1 MHSLEQVRQTLSAM
15 LNNQILFSLV
25 NTRIIL
31 RTGVDLVAI
40 KAEEDRNPE
49 SVAKVLAAL
58 KAMGYGLPP
67 NGALPPQQAR

>member
-1 MHSLEQVRQTLSAM
+1 MHSLEQIRQTLSAK

-40 KAEEDRNPE
+40 KAEENRDQAA
-49 SVAKVLAAL
+49 VTKVLEAL
-58 KAMGYGLPP
+58 KAMGYTLTPEGKLPR
-67 NGALPPQQAR
+67 QQVR